1 MGLALLAVVCLAA
14 SGADDLRAQNGV
26 VFDFH
31 LGYKGM
37 AGDLGEILDGGV
49 VGEIDFSYQANAFR
63 YGIGFNLVS
72 LDIVEP
78 YDSLSVSQVAVNGFA
93 QWLIRPQARLIP
105 YLELRAG
112 FIRYRPEGDA
122 FGETDPDEEGENP
135 GTSVSGFEGVLGAGV
150 EYFITP
156 WFALDLSA
164 AFSYITTEEVDLS
177 AIGLD
182 PIGKGTAYSVRL
194 GATWKP

>member
-37 AGDLGEILDGGV
+37 AGDLGEILDGGGGV

-112 FIRYRPEGDA
+112 FM
-122 FGETDPDEEGENP
+122 TDPDEEGENP

-164 AFSYITTEEVDLS
+164 AFSYISTEEVDLS

>member
-26 VFDFH
+26 VFDFF

-49 VGEIDFSYQANAFR
+49 VGEFDFSYQANAFR
-63 YGIGFNLVS
+63 YGIGINLVS

-78 YDSLSVSQVAVNGFA
+78 YDSLSVSQVAASGFV
-93 QWLIRPQARLIP
+93 QWLIRPQESLIP
-105 YLELRAG
+105 YLELRLG
-112 FIRYRPEGDA
+112 VVRYRPEGDA
-122 FGETDPDEEGENP
+122 FGATDPDEEGENP
-135 GTSVSGFEGVLGAGV
+135 GRSVSGFEGVLGAGV

-156 WFALDLSA
+156 QFALDLSA
-164 AFSYITTEEVDLS
+164 AFSYINTDEIDLS